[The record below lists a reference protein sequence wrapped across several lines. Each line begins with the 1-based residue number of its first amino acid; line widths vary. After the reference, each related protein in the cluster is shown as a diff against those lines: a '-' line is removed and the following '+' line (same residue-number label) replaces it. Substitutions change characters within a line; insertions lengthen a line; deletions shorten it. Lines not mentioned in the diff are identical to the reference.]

1 MSSISAYQFARS
13 AMIGAPALIYAN
25 PVEGGRPLK
34 AKERLSSVNFQ
45 STDLFNIL
53 GRMQSIAIRGL
64 DQVVLAGA
72 AKQIFASVRVHV

>member
-1 MSSISAYQFARS
+1 
-13 AMIGAPALIYAN
+13 
-25 PVEGGRPLK
+25 LK

-53 GRMQSIAIRGL
+53 GRLQSIAIRGL